1 MQVSSGVDDP
11 CKDLNINICDS
22 AWTAKVF
29 EIFLRILVSNLLR
42 VVHDTLVVRYIRD
55 VKTKQG
61 QVLDVGGPRPM
72 QWWMPDAEA
81 HSFSRMQ
88 SSSTLFRTSQAGF
101 GHRVRIDRAWVMLGG
116 V

>member
-22 AWTAKVF
+22 AWTANVF
-29 EIFLRILVSNLLR
+29 EILLRILVLNLLR

-61 QVLDVGGPRPM
+61 ELFDVGGPRPM
-72 QWWMPDAEA
+72 QWWMPDAENIL
-81 HSFSRMQ
+81 SRECNHHP
-88 SSSTLFRTSQAGF
+88 LFLG
-101 GHRVRIDRAWVMLGG
+101 RVRPDLVIV
-116 V
+116 